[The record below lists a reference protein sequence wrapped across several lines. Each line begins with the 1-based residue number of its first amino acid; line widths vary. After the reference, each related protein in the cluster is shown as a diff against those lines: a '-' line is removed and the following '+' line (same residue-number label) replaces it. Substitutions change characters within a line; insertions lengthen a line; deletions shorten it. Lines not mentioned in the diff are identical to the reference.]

1 MRFLIRFSVDER
13 AVGPV
18 LAALNSHDGVVFDHL
33 AIEPL
38 VVQKPVPV
46 PKDQTHRERRA
57 ELAADRNAA
66 DPAKK
71 GWMGH
76 PKDKPSW
83 FKPGNPT
90 GKTGRQIV
98 LDLLADGQ
106 NKPTADV
113 KEELGAHGFAKGG
126 TSSLLE
132 KLRIKGEVI
141 RVMDGVW
148 ALTPPKEA

>member
-46 PKDQTHRERRA
+46 PKPT
-57 ELAADRNAA
+57 
-66 DPAKK
+66 AKK
-71 GWMGH
+71 QEA
-76 PKDKPSW
+76 KPSW
-83 FKPGNPT
+83 FKPENPT
-90 GKTGRQIV
+90 GKTGRQVV
-98 LDLLADGQ
+98 LDLLSDAVSR
-106 NKPTADV
+106 PTSDI
-113 KEELGAHGFAKGG
+113 KEVLGEHGFAKGG

-132 KLRIKGEVI
+132 KLRVRGEVV

-148 ALTPPKEA
+148 ALTPPKEV